1 MNYTEKYHLP
11 QWVETDRVMMRDFNQ
26 MCRDIDA
33 GLDRN
38 AQAARAR
45 RRMRPVPP
53 GPPSHRPR

>member
-38 AQAARAR
+38 AQAAAAADRKS
-45 RRMRPVPP
+45 VV
-53 GPPSHRPR
+53 